1 LSAPCANSGVY
12 GRNRRFRERLFIVAL
27 RAESAAA
34 SASSGASARFS
45 FPALPFLGRTVGGI
59 LEPRDMG
66 EYCLTQNQWQKVQEA
81 EQRYAKCK
89 RVASSRQRRGLS
101 AEWRVVDPAWFAE
114 TLIGSYRRSYK
125 VASQFVPHSAS
136 PCASQP
142 PPPQQQLPA
151 DGDGGASREPPPRP
165 RFFSPRE
172 CCRLMGFPEG
182 FVVPG
187 DADSR
192 SGEVGRF
199 YQQVGNAV
207 PPPLVAAVG
216 GAILGALRAQP
227 SLVAAGVEAAVRLA
241 WSASPAAGPV
251 AEAEATNAAMIEELQ
266 RVVRDRSALRR
277 VEYNRRDLGRRG
289 DCASSATG
297 DPEDAVD
304 PGGRVTITDK
314 APAPAD

>member
-1 LSAPCANSGVY
+1 
-12 GRNRRFRERLFIVAL
+12 
-27 RAESAAA
+27 
-34 SASSGASARFS
+34 
-45 FPALPFLGRTVGGI
+45 
-59 LEPRDMG
+59 MG

-81 EQRYAKCK
+81 ERRYAKCK

-101 AEWRVVDPAWFAE
+101 ADWRVVDPAWFAE

-136 PCASQP
+136 
-142 PPPQQQLPA
+142 
-151 DGDGGASREPPPRP
+151 P

-199 YQQVGNAV
+199 YQQIGNAV

-216 GAILGALRAQP
+216 GAILCALRAQP

-241 WSASPAAGPV
+241 WSASPAASPA

-277 VEYNRRDLGRRG
+277 VEYNRRDVGRPG
-289 DCASSATG
+289 DC
-297 DPEDAVD
+297 P
-304 PGGRVTITDK
+304 
-314 APAPAD
+314 

>member
-1 LSAPCANSGVY
+1 M
-12 GRNRRFRERLFIVAL
+12 

-34 SASSGASARFS
+34 SASSDASARFS
-45 FPALPFLGRTVGGI
+45 FPALPFLGRTVGSI

-101 AEWRVVDPAWFAE
+101 ADWRVVDPAWFAE

-136 PCASQP
+136 
-142 PPPQQQLPA
+142 
-151 DGDGGASREPPPRP
+151 P

-199 YQQVGNAV
+199 YQQIGNAV
-207 PPPLVAAVG
+207 PVNLAKAHTY
-216 GAILGALRAQP
+216 AL
-227 SLVAAGVEAAVRLA
+227 
-241 WSASPAAGPV
+241 
-251 AEAEATNAAMIEELQ
+251 
-266 RVVRDRSALRR
+266 
-277 VEYNRRDLGRRG
+277 
-289 DCASSATG
+289 
-297 DPEDAVD
+297 
-304 PGGRVTITDK
+304 ITT
-314 APAPAD
+314 

>member
-1 LSAPCANSGVY
+1 MMLASETTGLTTDKY
-12 GRNRRFRERLFIVAL
+12 RFRPSEIPYRLTADHGDLEDHARNTERL
-27 RAESAAA
+27 RA
-34 SASSGASARFS
+34 
-45 FPALPFLGRTVGGI
+45 
-59 LEPRDMG
+59 
-66 EYCLTQNQWQKVQEA
+66 
-81 EQRYAKCK
+81 
-89 RVASSRQRRGLS
+89 
-101 AEWRVVDPAWFAE
+101 VDPAWFAE

-136 PCASQP
+136 
-142 PPPQQQLPA
+142 
-151 DGDGGASREPPPRP
+151 P

-199 YQQVGNAV
+199 YQQIGNAV

-216 GAILGALRAQP
+216 GAILCALRAQP

-241 WSASPAAGPV
+241 WSASPAASPA
-251 AEAEATNAAMIEELQ
+251 AEAEATYAAMIEELQ

-277 VEYNRRDLGRRG
+277 VEYNRRDLERPG
-289 DCASSATG
+289 DCISSPAAD
-297 DPEDAVD
+297 DPEDDV
-304 PGGRVTITDK
+304 PEEG
-314 APAPAD
+314 